1 MICAWRW
8 MLSFQTVA
16 TNKPEIQSSP
26 ATGNAV
32 AASATVTSGSISAL
46 PEGVTGDALTVVD
59 LCKSFR
65 SGFLKR
71 RIRGIEGVSF
81 TVPRGSVFALLGHNG
96 AGKTTTI
103 NCILDLVHADRG
115 EVRIMGQEHK
125 RCESRAC
132 VGYLPERP
140 YFFEHL
146 TGQELLEFYAALLS
160 LPKDI
165 RVARITDVLQR
176 TGMTEYAGRRLSK
189 FSKGMLQRIGLA
201 QTLLGDPDVLILD
214 EPMSGLDP
222 MGRREVRELLLELK
236 NQGKT
241 IILSSHIVPDVE
253 LLADSVGILCNGHL
267 VETRNLREFHNSCS
281 YQVQMAC
288 GGGQL
293 DGMHLPPWVQ
303 AKLQPGGAQQQCVE
317 TDNVD
322 QLRELLAACHAADI
336 PVQSVDTRRTGLE
349 DFFMAVHAD
358 SDNGANNNSKV
369 VS

>member
-1 MICAWRW
+1 

-16 TNKPEIQSSP
+16 INTPDVGTSP
-26 ATGNAV
+26 AGEAVTSEMPTGQPT
-32 AASATVTSGSISAL
+32 AAATVQSQ
-46 PEGVTGDALTVVD
+46 PVTDGLTVID

-81 TVPRGSVFALLGHNG
+81 NVPKGEVFALLGHNG

-103 NCILDLVHADRG
+103 NCILDLVHPDRG
-115 EVRIMGQEHK
+115 EVRIMGTDHRQ
-125 RCESRAC
+125 RSSRTR

-146 TGQELLEFYAALLS
+146 SGRELLEFYADLLE
-160 LPKDI
+160 LKGDL
-165 RVARITDVLQR
+165 RQERINFVLDR
-176 TGMTEYAGRRLSK
+176 TGMSAYAGRRLRK

-201 QTLLGDPDVLILD
+201 QTLLGDPDLLILD

-236 NQGKT
+236 AQGKT

-253 LLADSVGILCNGHL
+253 MLADSVGIMRDGHM
-267 VETRNLREFHNSCS
+267 VATRDMREINTSSS
-281 YQVQMAC
+281 YRVHLAHGSHSSADLALPNWARDRMSVAGANQMAV
-288 GGGQL
+288 
-293 DGMHLPPWVQ
+293 DT
-303 AKLQPGGAQQQCVE
+303 K
-317 TDNVD
+317 DVD
-322 QLRELLAACHAADI
+322 QLRELLAACHTENI
-336 PVQSVDTRRTGLE
+336 MVQSVETVCTGLE
-349 DFFMAVHAD
+349 DTFMAVHAD
-358 SDNGANNNSKV
+358 HAPEV